1 MNPSPAENPVLVRAD
16 ETLDSWG
23 KGAVRIIQKK
33 TGYRF
38 SIDSLILYEF
48 IQVKNRSRILDL
60 GTGSGILAL
69 LLARD
74 YPLSRVI
81 ALELAG
87 EFVDLVRRNIILN
100 QFQDRISVI
109 QGDLCQLPGFIKKGG
124 FDAVVSNPP
133 YRPLHRGRI
142 NPDSQK
148 ALARHEIRLTL
159 PKLLKAVAHG
169 LKVGGK
175 WFVIYPAWRLVSLL
189 ALSRQHRLEPKKIR
203 LVHSFQDKEAE
214 WVLME
219 AVYQGREELKI
230 LPPLTIYQETGVYS
244 PQFQILKDPS
254 LGTIRT

>member
-254 LGTIRT
+254 LGKIRT